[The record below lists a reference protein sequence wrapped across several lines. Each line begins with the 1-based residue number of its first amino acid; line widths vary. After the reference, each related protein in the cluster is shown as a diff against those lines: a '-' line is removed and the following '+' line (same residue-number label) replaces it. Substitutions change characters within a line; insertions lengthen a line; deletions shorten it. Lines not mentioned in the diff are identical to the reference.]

1 LGDRH
6 EKMGNRGQ
14 IFGWTFSRR
23 TCTIDP
29 DNLPAKLLMSQSR
42 TEKLRLIVYLS
53 IFVGVMFIGT
63 FGFMLAEN
71 LSLAD
76 AAYFTI
82 VTIATVGYGDI
93 SPATDVGKLLAIIL
107 IVTGVGT
114 FLGMLAGATE
124 IFLSRRDRDLRL
136 QKLQMVV
143 GLFFSEAGTRLLH
156 LFAAADGSG
165 EYLAGEM
172 GLKDDWGDREF
183 KRARRN
189 LDRHPFKVDMQ
200 RIDLEKL
207 RAFLTE
213 KSDLLVR
220 LLESPYILEHESFT
234 DLLIA
239 LLHFKEELQYR
250 EGLSALPDSDHDHLR
265 GDIHR
270 VYRLAAVQWL
280 DYVRRLKGNYPF
292 LFSLALRTNP
302 FDPQASP
309 VVRHA

>member
-1 LGDRH
+1 LSGTRS
-6 EKMGNRGQ
+6 
-14 IFGWTFSRR
+14 F
-23 TCTIDP
+23 
-29 DNLPAKLLMSQSR
+29 PARLLMTRSR

-53 IFVGVMFIGT
+53 IFLGVMLIGT

-93 SPATDVGKLLAIIL
+93 SPATSSGKLLAIIL

-114 FLGMLAGATE
+114 FLGMFAGATE
-124 IFLSRRDRDLRL
+124 IFLSRRDRELRL

-156 LFAAADGSG
+156 LFAAADVSG
-165 EYLAGEM
+165 KSLAGELAM
-172 GLKDDWGDREF
+172 EDSWGVREF
-183 KRARRN
+183 QRARRS
-189 LDRHPFKVDMQ
+189 LDRHPFQVDMQ
-200 RIDLEKL
+200 RIDLEQL
-207 RAFLTE
+207 SAFLAE
-213 KSDLLVR
+213 HGNLLVR
-220 LLESPYILEHESFT
+220 LLESPYMLEHESFT

-250 EGLSALPDSDHDHLR
+250 DGFSGLPDSDRDHLCR
-265 GDIHR
+265 DINR
-270 VYRLAAVQWL
+270 VYRQAAVQWL
-280 DYVRRLKGNYPF
+280 DYVLHLKDNYPF